1 MAMLYAVFGVF
12 AAATMVS
19 VTMTMASSTL
29 RQAQSHARSGRVQ
42 YLAEGAV
49 ESAKRDVATAIANW
63 LPPPTSG
70 SATIDGVVV
79 PYTVTATGFNDI
91 ATDAAGIQTIVTGY
105 EIRADA
111 LENGMRHTA
120 RRLVNAEAT
129 PIFQFAVFYT
139 GDLEVNPGPNMTL
152 AGRVHSNSNMYLNC
166 GGTLTLNTNYV
177 RAVGEIL
184 RRRKDD
190 PSASQGNVR
199 ARRWV
204 VNPFNTTEPVNYVVM
219 RSHTQMNNLGVD
231 NESGYDSAFKSGW
244 DAGGDGS
251 FADSGDWY
259 SWSAGAPLYWSQ
271 PSTYSSGV
279 GSTVLSGVHGV
290 KQAAVP
296 HIGSIQMFET
306 DPNGAYFFD
315 PSTGT
320 YELAAGGAGT
330 HSPGYY
336 HQNAGLS
343 IITLADG
350 TIQAFDGSGNDITAD
365 LAAAISP
372 ASVYDA
378 RQAQGASGSI
388 PLTEID
394 LGALA
399 ATPHWPD
406 NGLIYAAHYGAGQGT
421 DAKGVRLVNGSQL
434 ASALTVVSENSVY
447 VQGDFNTVNKK
458 GAAVIADAVN
468 LLSNNWNDSK
478 AAGGSLPAATQT
490 TYNLAIVTGNTNTV
504 EGGQYNGG
512 LENLPRF
519 HENWSGVVCRITG
532 SFVNTWTSEYA
543 SNNWMIG
550 GNYYNA
556 PTRNWSYDPA
566 FNSVAN
572 LPPFTPM
579 AVTAVDVC
587 AW

>member
-49 ESAKRDVATAIANW
+49 EFAKREVATAIANW

-70 SATIDGVVV
+70 SAQIDGVVV
-79 PYTVTATGFNDI
+79 PYTVTATGFNNI

-152 AGRVHSNSNMYLNC
+152 AGRVHSNKSMYLNC

-204 VNPFNTTEPVNYVVM
+204 VNPFDSTEPVNYVLM
-219 RSHTQMNNLGVD
+219 RSHSQMNNLGVV

-244 DAGGDGS
+244 DANNNGS
-251 FADSGDWY
+251 FADPGDWY
-259 SWSAGAPLYWSQ
+259 SWSAGAPLYWGQS
-271 PSTYSSGV
+271 STYSAGV

-290 KQAAVP
+290 KEAAVP
-296 HIGSIQMFET
+296 HIGSVQMYEA
-306 DPNGAYFFD
+306 DPNGAYYYD
-315 PSTGT
+315 PNTGQ
-320 YELAAGGAGT
+320 YALATSGAGT

-343 IITLADG
+343 IITLANG
-350 TIQAFDGSGNDITAD
+350 TIQAFDGDGNDITTDVSAAIEPASIYDTRQAGGSSGSVALTQID
-365 LAAAISP
+365 LA
-372 ASVYDA
+372 
-378 RQAQGASGSI
+378 
-388 PLTEID
+388 
-394 LGALA
+394 ALA
-399 ATPHWPD
+399 ATSYWPS
-406 NGLIYAAHYGAGQGT
+406 NGLIYAAHYGAGPGIE
-421 DAKGVRLVNGSQL
+421 AKGVRLVNGAQL
-434 ASALTVVSENSVY
+434 ATPLTVVSENSVY
-447 VQGDFNTVNKK
+447 VQGDYNTVNKK

-468 LLSNNWNDSK
+468 LLSNNWDDSK
-478 AAGGSLPAATQT
+478 TASGGLPVAAAT

-519 HENWSGVVCRITG
+519 HENWNGVVCRITG
-532 SFVNTWTSEYA
+532 SFVNTWNSKYA
-543 SNNWMIG
+543 DSDWVIG
-550 GNYYNA
+550 GNYYRA

>member
-29 RQAQSHARSGRVQ
+29 RQAQTHARSGRVQ
-42 YLAEGAV
+42 YLAEGAI
-49 ESAKRDVATAIANW
+49 EFAKREVATAVANW
-63 LPPPTSG
+63 LPPPAGG

-79 PYTVTATGFNDI
+79 PYTVTATGFNNI
-91 ATDAAGIQTIVTGY
+91 ATDDAGIQTIVTGY

-152 AGRVHSNSNMYLNC
+152 AGRVHSNKSMYLNC

-177 RAVGEIL
+177 RAVGDIL

-204 VNPFNTTEPVNYVVM
+204 VNPFDSAEPLTYVRM
-219 RSHTQMNNLGVD
+219 NSHSQMNNLGVT
-231 NESGYDSAFKSGW
+231 NESGYDSAFKAGW
-244 DAGGDGS
+244 DAGSDGS
-251 FADSGDWY
+251 FADADDWY
-259 SWSAGAPLYWSQ
+259 GWAAGAPLYWGQS
-271 PSTYSSGV
+271 STYTSGV

-290 KQAAVP
+290 KEAAVP
-296 HIGSIQMFET
+296 HIGSVQMFEANE
-306 DPNGAYFFD
+306 NGAYFFD
-315 PSTGT
+315 ASSGT
-320 YELAAGGAGT
+320 YELATGGAGT

-336 HQNAGLS
+336 HENAGLS
-343 IITLADG
+343 IITLANG
-350 TIQAFDGSGNDITAD
+350 TIQAFDDAGNDITAD
-365 LAAAISP
+365 IAAAVAP
-372 ASVYDA
+372 ASVYDT
-378 RQAQGASGSI
+378 RQLQGASGSI
-388 PLTEID
+388 ALTQID
-394 LGALA
+394 LAALA
-399 ATPHWPD
+399 ATPHWPS
-406 NGLIYAAHYGAGQGT
+406 NGLIYAAHYGSGQGG
-421 DAKGVRLVNGSQL
+421 DAKGVRLVNGSEL

-447 VQGDFNTVNKK
+447 VQGDYNTVNKK

-468 LLSNNWNDSK
+468 LLSNNWDDSK
-478 AAGGSLPAATQT
+478 THSGGLPGATAT
-490 TYNLAIVTGNTNTV
+490 TYNVAIVTGNTNTV
-504 EGGQYNGG
+504 EGGRYNGG

-519 HENWSGVVCRITG
+519 HEDWNGVVCRITG
-532 SFVNTWTSEYA
+532 SFVNTWNSKYA
-543 SNNWMIG
+543 DSDWVIG
-550 GNYYNA
+550 GNYYRA

-579 AVTAVDVC
+579 AVTAEDVC

>member
-19 VTMTMASSTL
+19 VTMTMASSSL
-29 RQAQSHARSGRVQ
+29 RQAQSHARAGRVQ

-49 ESAKRDVATAIANW
+49 EVAKRDVATAIANW
-63 LPPPTSG
+63 LPPPVSG

-79 PYTVTATGFNDI
+79 PYTVTATGFNNI
-91 ATDAAGIQTIVTGY
+91 VTDAAGIQTIVTGY

-139 GDLEVNPGPNMTL
+139 GDLEINPGPNMTL
-152 AGRVHSNSNMYLNC
+152 AGRVHSNKSMYLNC

-177 RAVGEIL
+177 RAVGDIF
-184 RRRKDD
+184 RRRKDN
-190 PSASQGNVR
+190 PNASEGTVR

-204 VNPFNTTEPVNYVVM
+204 VNPFDSTEPLNYVVM
-219 RSHTQMNNLGVD
+219 NSHSQMNNLGVTND
-231 NESGYDSAFKSGW
+231 SGYDSAFKAGW
-244 DAGGDGS
+244 DANNNGS
-251 FADSGDWY
+251 FADPGDWY
-259 SWSAGAPLYWSQ
+259 SWSAGAPQYWSQ
-271 PSTYSSGV
+271 PSTYSGGA

-290 KQAAVP
+290 TEAAVP
-296 HIGSIQMFET
+296 HIGSVQMYE
-306 DPNGAYFFD
+306 PNPSGAYFFD
-315 PSTGT
+315 SSTGK

-336 HQNAGLS
+336 HENAGLS

-350 TIQAFDGSGNDITAD
+350 TIQAFDASGDDITSEVMS
-365 LAAAISP
+365 AIAP
-372 ASVYDA
+372 ASIYDA
-378 RQAQGASGSI
+378 RQAQGGNGTVG
-388 PLTEID
+388 LTQID
-394 LGALA
+394 LAALA
-399 ATPHWPD
+399 ATPHWPA
-406 NGLIYAAHYGAGQGT
+406 NGLIYAAHYGSGQGT
-421 DAKGVRLVNGSQL
+421 NAKGVRLVNGAQL
-434 ASALTVVSENSVY
+434 ASPLTVVSENSVY
-447 VQGDFNTVNKK
+447 IKGDFNTVNKK

-468 LLSNNWNDSK
+468 LLSKNWNDTK
-478 AAGGSLPAATQT
+478 TPGGSLPMAAAT
-490 TYNLAIVTGNTNTV
+490 TYNVAIVTGNTNTV
-504 EGGQYNGG
+504 AGGQYNGG

-519 HENWSGVVCRITG
+519 HENWTGVVCRITG
-532 SFVNTWTSEYA
+532 SFVNTWTSKYA
-543 SNNWMIG
+543 DSDWVIG
-550 GNYYNA
+550 GNYYRA